1 MAPPGMMPPP
11 PGMMAPVSYK
21 QINHA
26 FSIPLNYKSNP
37 NSFYSIHQ
45 LSQLTA
51 RYDAATR
58 YGATRDDDNAPT
70 RHDDATTTTTTK

>member
-37 NSFYSIHQ
+37 NSFLI
-45 LSQLTA
+45 L
-51 RYDAATR
+51 
-58 YGATRDDDNAPT
+58 NPT
-70 RHDDATTTTTTK
+70 LN